1 MNKEIK
7 IGLDLTK
14 MKIKKFDEIVEE
26 LKVNE
31 EVNDEEIKRRASK
44 IGLDLVN
51 NRSGYKIDITKYG
64 KDIN

>member
-14 MKIKKFDEIVEE
+14 MKIKKFDEIIEE